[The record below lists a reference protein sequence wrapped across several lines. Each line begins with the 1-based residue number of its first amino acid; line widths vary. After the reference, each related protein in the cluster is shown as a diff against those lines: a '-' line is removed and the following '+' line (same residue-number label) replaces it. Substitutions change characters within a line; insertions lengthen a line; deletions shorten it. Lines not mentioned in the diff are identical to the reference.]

1 MSLSYKEGLKQDM
14 DQKFYTLGA
23 FEYVADVQIIKGRLE
38 SEGIQ
43 VFLKDENTLNTDPL
57 ISSAIGGVKLQV
69 YSKDRQKATAIYD
82 EIRNYALDKNNKPVI
97 CPNCKAQKSE
107 VYYSRKG
114 VLNKLFPFFERKKYK
129 CTVCNMITI
138 APQQ

>member
-1 MSLSYKEGLKQDM
+1 M

-38 SEGIQ
+38 SEGIK

-69 YSKDRQKATAIYD
+69 YSKDKERAIFIYD
-82 EIRNYALDKNNKPVI
+82 EIRNYALDSNNQPIV

-114 VLNKLFPFFERKKYK
+114 ILNKLFPFFEQKKYK
-129 CTVCNMITI
+129 CTVCNMITK
-138 APQQ
+138 APKQ